1 MAEFE
6 ITVDTNAAE
15 VSDFMRSLFADQVPF
30 AVATAINRTARDFQ
44 DAQRDLMRDRF
55 TIRRPWVLQGVK
67 INRGDFATKTK
78 LEARVHIDPARDFL
92 VKFEE
97 GDTKRP
103 RGSRIAV
110 PQEARRT
117 KTGVVSRT
125 QRPRALKFV
134 KWGEGAKAV
143 VFRGEKRTW
152 MVQRKGGGGEI
163 YQRIGRRRAGKTRT
177 GRQMRRDAGSRLS
190 TTRRLFIFTPEADTP
205 DTLNFEETARRTVQD
220 RFDAN
225 FSDAFD
231 RAVRTAR

>member
-6 ITVDTNAAE
+6 ITVDTNA
-15 VSDFMRSLFADQVPF
+15 VQISDFMRSLFADQVPF
-30 AVATAINRTARDFQ
+30 AVSTAINRTARDFQ

-110 PQEARRT
+110 PKEARRT
-117 KTGVVSRT
+117 KTGVVSRS
-125 QRPRALKFV
+125 QRPRALRFV
-134 KWGEGAKAV
+134 QHGEGARAV
-143 VFRGEKRTW
+143 VYRGEKRTF
-152 MVQRKGGGGEI
+152 MILRPGGRGEI
-163 YQRIGRRRAGKTRT
+163 FQRFGRR
-177 GRQMRRDAGSRLS
+177 GRGALRL
-190 TTRRLFIFTPEADTP
+190 LFSFTPEAETP
-205 DTLNFEETARRTVQD
+205 EALDFEDTARRVVAT
-220 RFDAN
+220 RFGAH
-225 FSDAFD
+225 FSTAFD
-231 RAVRTAR
+231 SAAASAR